1 MTKKILSYSPEIS
14 KIRLLTG
21 EGSMLKRHSEA
32 VSYAMNPVVAIPLV
46 SQYAYAGYLSSYGG
60 SEYMETLPRIDFT
73 PGRHMTGNY
82 LAFEVRGDSM
92 DDGAVDSY
100 IEGEILICREVAK
113 IYWKDSKLFINRR
126 DFVIVHEE
134 GILIKRITGH
144 DVGNHT
150 ITIHSL
156 NPMYP
161 DRVLDL
167 KDVKQIFS
175 VVESRR
181 QRKK

>member
-1 MTKKILSYSPEIS
+1 
-14 KIRLLTG
+14 
-21 EGSMLKRHSEA
+21 MLKRHSEA
-32 VSYAMNPVVAIPLV
+32 VPYAMDPVVAIPLV
-46 SQYAYAGYLSSYGG
+46 SQYTYAGYLSSYGD

-73 PGRHMTGNY
+73 PDRNMTGNY
-82 LAFEVRGDSM
+82 IAFEVR
-92 DDGAVDSY
+92 DDGTADTY
-100 IEGEILICREVAK
+100 LEGEILICREAEK
-113 IYWKDSKLFINRR
+113 IYWKDSRLFFNRR

-134 GILIKRITGH
+134 GILIKRITEH
-144 DVGNHT
+144 DVENHT
-150 ITIHSL
+150 VTIHSL

-181 QRKK
+181 QRKR